1 MGKTVNRLTEKRM
14 ADRRFRINEQ
24 KIIDAFIG
32 DDNYISIE
40 AMAKKAGVARST
52 FYRHHKTVGRIVPDY
67 RRFILRKYERM
78 IRKLNKE
85 GVSLE
90 VICLKSLYFIIYNKR
105 AFKIL
110 MKYNGRETII
120 EMAEVLNDRV
130 SKYARLPKNCYKML
144 DVFNSEIAEI
154 LYEWI
159 RRGNP
164 EKEVEELSQEVLY
177 LAKTIRKRLGA
188 LQD

>member
-1 MGKTVNRLTEKRM
+1 
-14 ADRRFRINEQ
+14 
-24 KIIDAFIG
+24 
-32 DDNYISIE
+32 
-40 AMAKKAGVARST
+40 
-52 FYRHHKTVGRIVPDY
+52 
-67 RRFILRKYERM
+67 
-78 IRKLNKE
+78 
-85 GVSLE
+85 
-90 VICLKSLYFIIYNKR
+90 
-105 AFKIL
+105 